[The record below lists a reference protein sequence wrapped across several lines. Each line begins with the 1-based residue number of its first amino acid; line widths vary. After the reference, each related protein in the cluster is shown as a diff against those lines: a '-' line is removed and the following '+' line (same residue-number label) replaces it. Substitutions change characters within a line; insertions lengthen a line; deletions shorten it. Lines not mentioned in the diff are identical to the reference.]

1 MGGDF
6 FQGGGGGLALILS
19 LSEGELK
26 LIFVMRGGV
35 WLSFGTYFTHFPIP
49 PPGNYC
55 TVPKSRYGR
64 ANRAGS
70 IFKQSLSYR
79 WQAHIQKLHNR
90 VIGASL
96 NIIVMWGGLKL
107 IFVMRGGVWL
117 SFGTYFT
124 HFPIPPPGN
133 YCTVPKS
140 RYGRA
145 NRAGSIFKQS
155 LSYRWQAHIQ
165 KLHNRVK
172 CSREYS
178 TSAAFET
185 KLGRNCVF
193 LPWNIYGRQL
203 V

>member
-1 MGGDF
+1 MIKLSLKKKSSIRQEFLNSKLGVRESMGGDF
-6 FQGGGGGLALILS
+6 FQRGGGG
-19 LSEGELK
+19 
-26 LIFVMRGGV
+26 
-35 WLSFGTYFTHFPIP
+35 W
-49 PPGNYC
+49 
-55 TVPKSRYGR
+55 
-64 ANRAGS
+64 
-70 IFKQSLSYR
+70 
-79 WQAHIQKLHNR
+79 
-90 VIGASL
+90 ASL

-107 IFVMRGGVWL
+107 IFVMRRGVWL

-185 KLGRNCVF
+185 KLGPKLRFSALKHIWTTVSVT
-193 LPWNIYGRQL
+193 R
-203 V
+203 